1 LGGGPVFVVISILG
15 TSMRRML
22 RGCWLAIVG
31 LVLAQLQA
39 TAQESTT
46 RGFNVGLHISGQ
58 GLDVENDDESRGAGG
73 GGLILGYGFNRIVQ
87 AFLQIDGAQFDV
99 QNAAVEGDW
108 TMAHIDLGAR
118 FHFANSLRSWV
129 PYLLAA
135 ISARAVGV
143 KDGQINQSTQAEE
156 ITFTGGAFTLGGGIM
171 FYFNES
177 WAADLQLLGSGGRF
191 TEVRADNVTIGD
203 LDIDA
208 SSGRFNLGVSWWP

>member
-1 LGGGPVFVVISILG
+1 
-15 TSMRRML
+15 MRRTL
-22 RGCWLAIVG
+22 RGCSLAIVG
-31 LVLAQLQA
+31 LLLAQAQA

-46 RGFNVGLHISGQ
+46 RGFNVGLHMSGQ
-58 GLDVENDDESRGAGG
+58 GLNVENDDENRGAGG
-73 GGLILGYGFNRIVQ
+73 AGLVVGYGFNRIIE

-99 QNAAVEGDW
+99 ENAAVEGDW
-108 TMAHIDLGAR
+108 TMAHLDLGAR

-135 ISARAVGV
+135 FSGRAVSV
-143 KDGQINQSTQAEE
+143 KDGRLNQTTQAEE
-156 ITFTGGAFTLGGGIM
+156 ITFSGGAFTLGGGIM

-191 TEVRADNVTIGD
+191 TEVRADDVTFGNQ
-203 LDIDA
+203 DIDA